1 MVPTLFDNFPFF
13 FRLFLISNSFSS
25 IIQRGIKSDVE
36 RNAHLL
42 ATLVEAEMVEERE
55 ISNSFRFADVFNDMA
70 LHKFIGMDGVEER
83 FWDAKL
89 PDYSDDAEFIRSIAT
104 S

>member
-1 MVPTLFDNFPFF
+1 
-13 FRLFLISNSFSS
+13 
-25 IIQRGIKSDVE
+25 
-36 RNAHLL
+36 
-42 ATLVEAEMVEERE
+42 MVEERE

-89 PDYSDDAEFIRSIAT
+89 PDYSDDAEFIRSIVT

>member
-1 MVPTLFDNFPFF
+1 M
-13 FRLFLISNSFSS
+13 
-25 IIQRGIKSDVE
+25 E

-89 PDYSDDAEFIRSIAT
+89 PDYSDDAEFIRSIVT

>member
-1 MVPTLFDNFPFF
+1 
-13 FRLFLISNSFSS
+13 
-25 IIQRGIKSDVE
+25 
-36 RNAHLL
+36 
-42 ATLVEAEMVEERE
+42 MVEERE

-104 S
+104 YIKEYIKQTFLGGISKEKRVRI